1 MAELCPSGGRIRA
14 PLWGPESSSVQRM
27 EFIGND
33 GSSVLTAE
41 RERTSSGKGVQH
53 DDELPVTKRW
63 QVGQEYSGI
72 EPCPMR
78 EFDCMTSRSL
88 A

>member
-1 MAELCPSGGRIRA
+1 MAKLCPSGGRIRA

-41 RERTSSGKGVQH
+41 RERTCSGKGVQH
-53 DDELPVTKRW
+53 EMSSLSPEVARR
-63 QVGQEYSGI
+63 SGI
-72 EPCPMR
+72 FWNRTLPYER
-78 EFDCMTSRSL
+78 I
-88 A
+88 